1 MEKMELVLAK
11 AKDEFALICKQAQN
25 IQLMNNFAAA
35 FEAVVTV
42 KRLRDI
48 LTDEVM
54 TAVFMPL
61 MNTKIGFLTDRSGK
75 PSKNGQT
82 YPVYS
87 IAVVRDALIDAISF
101 GLQPTG
107 NQFNIIA
114 ERMYPTKEG
123 YTMKLK
129 QLGVKYITE
138 IGIDKST
145 NANFAEIPCKISY
158 EFQGEKN
165 SFTIIATV
173 KKDSYSSHDQLR
185 GKAERKAKKQLFE
198 YITGCDL
205 GDADEE
211 SSTVNGIAIDITEAE
226 KNKTKDLFNNT
237 KIDLTIKEK

>member
-1 MEKMELVLAK
+1 MELVK
-11 AKDEFALICKQAQN
+11 IKHDFAAVCKQAQN
-25 IQLMNNFAAA
+25 IQLINNFEAA

-42 KRLRDI
+42 NQLRNI
-48 LTDEVM
+48 LTDDVM
-54 TAVFMPL
+54 KAVFMPL

-123 YTMKLK
+123 YTLKLK
-129 QLGVKYITE
+129 LLGVKYITE

-165 SFTIIATV
+165 SFTILATV

-226 KNKTKDLFNNT
+226 KNKTKLLFDEQ
-237 KIDLTIKEK
+237 KK

>member
-1 MEKMELVLAK
+1 MELVK
-11 AKDEFALICKQAQN
+11 IKHDFAAVCKQAQN
-25 IQLMNNFAAA
+25 IQLINNFEAA

-42 KRLRDI
+42 NQLRNI
-48 LTDEVM
+48 LTDDVM
-54 TAVFMPL
+54 KAVFMPL

-165 SFTIIATV
+165 SFTILATV
-173 KKDSYSSHDQLR
+173 RKDSYSSHDQLR

-226 KNKTKDLFNNT
+226 KNKTKLLFDEP
-237 KIDLTIKEK
+237 KK

>member
-1 MEKMELVLAK
+1 MELVK
-11 AKDEFALICKQAQN
+11 IKHDFAAVCKQAQN
-25 IQLMNNFAAA
+25 IQLINNFEAA

-42 KRLRDI
+42 NQLRNI
-48 LTDEVM
+48 LTDDVM
-54 TAVFMPL
+54 KAVFMPL

-165 SFTIIATV
+165 SFTILATV

-226 KNKTKDLFNNT
+226 KNKTKLLFDEP
-237 KIDLTIKEK
+237 KK

>member
-1 MEKMELVLAK
+1 MELVK
-11 AKDEFALICKQAQN
+11 IKHDFAAVCKQAQN
-25 IQLMNNFAAA
+25 IQLINNFEAA

-42 KRLRDI
+42 NQLRNI
-48 LTDEVM
+48 LTDDVM
-54 TAVFMPL
+54 KAVFMPL

-165 SFTIIATV
+165 SFTILATV

-226 KNKTKDLFNNT
+226 KNKTKLLFDEQ
-237 KIDLTIKEK
+237 KK